1 MKIFNMVQEWYNNGT
16 TMVQM
21 WYKTIKMNIK
31 TVLKKV
37 RKEKNQKKRI

>member
-1 MKIFNMVQEWYNNGT
+1 MKIFILVQEWYKSGT

-31 TVLKKV
+31 TALKKA